1 MIKFTYKGV
10 KYDGLIIFP
19 YDANSND
26 NELFFREYSGIV
38 AKGLLD
44 QEKWIPPIKQ
54 DNLNKLIPNNDG
66 TSKAKI
72 PTLDGIETLL
82 FLYSPVDYLSKKR
95 VCELN
100 KKAQDM
106 FKEEGNYYLK
116 EPGILENLLYR
127 VENSISFG
135 VNRMPT
141 LIYKAAEIWYTI
153 ARYQAFSN
161 GNKRTALLAT
171 VDFLQNSFLKIDI
184 SPEKQ
189 MENELYGISLR
200 IANGQY
206 DKQNVIEFI
215 KANAVVNFKMID
227 YVVKNSNIF
236 KK

>member
-1 MIKFTYKGV
+1 MIKFTFKGK

-19 YDANSND
+19 YDANSDD
-26 NELFFREYSGIV
+26 NKLFFKEYSGIV

-54 DNLNKLIPNNDG
+54 NNLNRLIPNSDG
-66 TSKAKI
+66 TSIAEI
-72 PTLDGIETLL
+72 PTLNGIKTLL
-82 FLYSPVDYLSKKR
+82 FLYSPIDYLSKKR

-100 KKAQDM
+100 RKAQDI

-116 EPGILENLLYR
+116 EPGIIENLLYR
-127 VENSISFG
+127 VENSVSFG

-141 LIYKAAEIWYTI
+141 LINKAAEIWYTI

-161 GNKRTALLAT
+161 GNKRTALLST
-171 VDFLQNSFLKIDI
+171 VDFLQNNFLKINI
-184 SPEKQ
+184 NPEKQ
-189 MENELYGISLR
+189 MEKELYGISLK

-206 DKQNVIEFI
+206 DKQKVIEFI
-215 KANAVVNFKMID
+215 ETYVTVNFKMID
-227 YVVKNSNIF
+227 YVVENMKIF